1 MQKITTIMKARIK
14 KTGEVV
20 NIASYA
26 TVTLDKC
33 DSWGNPI
40 ELGFDEVEILQN
52 PKNKIDWEQRR
63 YEIAKEVFASMY
75 DFSMNGDVIATQ
87 AIFAADK
94 LIVALKKKKRGTNR

>member
-1 MQKITTIMKARIK
+1 MKARIK

-52 PKNKIDWEQRR
+52 PKNNIDWEQRR
-63 YEIAKEVFASMY
+63 YEIAKEIFASMY
-75 DFSMNGDVIATQ
+75 DFSLKVDAIAKH
-87 AIFAADK
+87 AVFAAEE
-94 LIVALKKKKRGTNR
+94 LIVELKKKEARN